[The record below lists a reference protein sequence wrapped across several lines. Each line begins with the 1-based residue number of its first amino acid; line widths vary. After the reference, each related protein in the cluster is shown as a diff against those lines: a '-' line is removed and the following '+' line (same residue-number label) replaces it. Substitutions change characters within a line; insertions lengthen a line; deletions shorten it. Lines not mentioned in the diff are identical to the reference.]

1 MQGLPTT
8 QGSTDPTILT
18 HCGPAQVGNEVV
30 ASAWE
35 QFVML
40 IVQEWVYDAFWGF
53 LSPDTTF
60 PAEIRQLLH
69 DAFGN
74 VAERAHRVD
83 VNAVL
88 GQIVR
93 MLMVRALV
101 LNLQLNLQGM

>member
-1 MQGLPTT
+1 
-8 QGSTDPTILT
+8 
-18 HCGPAQVGNEVV
+18 
-30 ASAWE
+30 
-35 QFVML
+35 ML

-93 MLMVRALV
+93 MLMVRVPLF
-101 LNLQLNLQGM
+101 LNLQCIIPASYVYVCCIAVWMLSAVWLRRYC